1 MRKFYSVFI
10 IMSMV
15 LASCAKEVLRPVVI
29 DFGKKTV
36 GVEAGNFPVRVS
48 TDCAWYAESGSS
60 WVKVD
65 GNVHASEGTLLVSY
79 DSNASTEGDWRFNRV
94 GHVFIKT
101 YDGATVG
108 KIAIWQKG
116 IVPVISFAQ
125 QNVIPA
131 SGGPCRV
138 ECMTNLTD
146 LERPRIKLSTDAGW
160 ITDLRWSQDGK
171 SVEFT
176 ALAGSGRQA
185 EIVLA
190 HTDAWGIVTER
201 KFNVSQEE

>member
-1 MRKFYSVFI
+1 M
-10 IMSMV
+10 
-15 LASCAKEVLRPVVI
+15 
-29 DFGKKTV
+29 
-36 GVEAGNFPVRVS
+36 
-48 TDCAWYAESGSS
+48 
-60 WVKVD
+60 
-65 GNVHASEGTLLVSY
+65 
-79 DSNASTEGDWRFNRV
+79 
-94 GHVFIKT
+94 
-101 YDGATVG
+101 
-108 KIAIWQKG
+108 
-116 IVPVISFAQ
+116 
-125 QNVIPA
+125 
-131 SGGPCRV
+131 